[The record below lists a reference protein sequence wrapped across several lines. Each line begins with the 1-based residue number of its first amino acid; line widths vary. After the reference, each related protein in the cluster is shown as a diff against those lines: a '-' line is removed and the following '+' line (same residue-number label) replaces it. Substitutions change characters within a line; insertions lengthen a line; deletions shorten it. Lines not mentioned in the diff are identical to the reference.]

1 MKEKVKKFL
10 DKNVINETYKKYI
23 MTILIISLF
32 TILICITMKN
42 VNNNIFKLYVLGVL
56 MSVGS
61 FTIETFVNGFN
72 KNEKAIGTFAK
83 KFGKKANTIIML
95 VAEIANIALSIIM
108 SNFISDDSN
117 LSFTERIAIC
127 YGIIL
132 FLISIY
138 HIIKQN
144 KIELSEYMLKV
155 LSSAFRSLVIYG
167 ILAIGILVIIEILN
181 VLFINGNYEYALIR
195 LEILLAG
202 FYLAPQMIN
211 AFTNINNKVGKF
223 GKNLVQYV
231 LMPIIIA
238 IFIIVYVYMIKIIIF
253 RIIPK
258 NQVFMILSVL
268 FVVGM
273 IIWTSMQYIKDNR
286 IMYKISM
293 KLPYFYIPFIF
304 LQTYCMT
311 LRVVQRGFTPTRY
324 LGYALIVFETIYI
337 LLFIFKEKK
346 IHDIIIAGEVIIIVS
361 ILIPKINMFDVSYLS
376 QRKILEEYK
385 TSASH
390 TSAEEEKAKG
400 AYYYLNGTK
409 KGREYIKNNIDDYD
423 KNEFKTKDSMYESYR
438 KNYSYSRKNLV
449 FDIAGYNTLTQVK
462 VEYNDYDHTKD
473 IDEAFS
479 NIKLENTQGN
489 VILSNLDI
497 SNEMNELINNYD
509 KITHDDKTFEININ
523 ENKKIIINFI
533 DLDME
538 NDKVESYSID
548 GYLLERQN

>member
-83 KFGKKANTIIML
+83 KFDKKANTIIML
-95 VAEIANIALSIIM
+95 VAEVANIALSMIM

-155 LSSAFRSLVIYG
+155 LSSAFKSLVIYG

-268 FVVGM
+268 FVVG
-273 IIWTSMQYIKDNR
+273 IVIWTSMQYIKDNR
-286 IMYKISM
+286 MMYKISM

-304 LQTYCMT
+304 LQVYCMT
-311 LRVVQRGFTPTRY
+311 LRVIQRGFTPTRY
-324 LGYALIVFETIYI
+324 LGYALIVFEIIYI

-361 ILIPKINMFDVSYLS
+361 ILIPKINMFDVSYFS

-390 TSAEEEKAKG
+390 TSEEEQKAKG

-479 NIKLENTQGN
+479 NIELENTQGN

-497 SNEMNELINNYD
+497 SNKMNELINNYD

-538 NDKVESYSID
+538 NDKVESYLIE
-548 GYLLERQN
+548 GYLLEKQN

>member
-361 ILIPKINMFDVSYLS
+361 ILIPKINMFDVSYFS

-423 KNEFKTKDSMYESYR
+423 KSEFKTKDSMYESYR

>member
-1 MKEKVKKFL
+1 MKEKVKEFL

-56 MSVGS
+56 MSIGS

-95 VAEIANIALSIIM
+95 VAEVANIALSMIM

-155 LSSAFRSLVIYG
+155 LSSAFKSLVIYG

-304 LQTYCMT
+304 LQAYCMT
-311 LRVVQRGFTPTRY
+311 LRVIQRGFTPTRY
-324 LGYALIVFETIYI
+324 LGYALIVFEIIYI

-361 ILIPKINMFDVSYLS
+361 ILIPKINMFDVSYFS

-390 TSAEEEKAKG
+390 TSEEEQKAKG

-423 KNEFKTKDSMYESYR
+423 KSEFKTKDSMYESYR
-438 KNYSYSRKNLV
+438 KNYSYSTKNSTIDV
-449 FDIAGYNTLTQVK
+449 AGYNTLTQVK

-479 NIKLENTQGN
+479 NIELENTQGK

-538 NDKVESYSID
+538 NDKVESYLIE
-548 GYLLERQN
+548 GYLLEKQN

>member
-1 MKEKVKKFL
+1 MKEKVKEFL

-56 MSVGS
+56 MSIGS

-95 VAEIANIALSIIM
+95 VAEVANIALSIIM

-155 LSSAFRSLVIYG
+155 LSSAFKSLVIYG

-231 LMPIIIA
+231 LI
-238 IFIIVYVYMIKIIIF
+238 IIVYVYMIKIIIF

-268 FVVGM
+268 FVVG
-273 IIWTSMQYIKDNR
+273 IVIWTSMQYIKDNR
-286 IMYKISM
+286 MMYKISM

-304 LQTYCMT
+304 LQVYCMT
-311 LRVVQRGFTPTRY
+311 LRVIQRGFTPTRY
-324 LGYALIVFETIYI
+324 LGYALIVFEIIYI

-346 IHDIIIAGEVIIIVS
+346 SRRG
-361 ILIPKINMFDVSYLS
+361 
-376 QRKILEEYK
+376 
-385 TSASH
+385 
-390 TSAEEEKAKG
+390 
-400 AYYYLNGTK
+400 YYYCFNFNTK
-409 KGREYIKNNIDDYD
+409 NKYVRCFIFQSKKNIRRIQNIC
-423 KNEFKTKDSMYESYR
+423 
-438 KNYSYSRKNLV
+438 
-449 FDIAGYNTLTQVK
+449 
-462 VEYNDYDHTKD
+462 
-473 IDEAFS
+473 
-479 NIKLENTQGN
+479 
-489 VILSNLDI
+489 
-497 SNEMNELINNYD
+497 
-509 KITHDDKTFEININ
+509 
-523 ENKKIIINFI
+523 
-533 DLDME
+533 
-538 NDKVESYSID
+538 
-548 GYLLERQN
+548 